1 MRQTRS
7 SILFVFLLILCGIF
21 GVPLQEAVAEPA
33 GTLVLGLM
41 PAVNIAPIIV
51 AEAEGYFQQES
62 VSLKIELFKNQ
73 IYRESALQ
81 AGTIDGTVSDLI
93 NAVNAVAQGFP
104 LKVTSASE
112 GVFGLVAAPR
122 SKFPDT
128 SSWKNAPPG
137 TKLKV
142 GLLENSIIYYVTE
155 RMLEI
160 RGIRT
165 SIIDLVSS
173 PQLPARMEMLLAG
186 RIDAACLPEPMISLA
201 VRSGA
206 TLVADTESL
215 PFTPTVLLFTE
226 KALKAKAAL
235 VKAFY
240 RGYNRGVASL
250 SKDPERWKPLI
261 LQKAEFPPAVKSFSL
276 PVFKPARLTSR
287 EEYRDVTD
295 WMQEKGLL
303 SSIPPYEQVMD
314 GAYLP

>member
-1 MRQTRS
+1 MKQPISR
-7 SILFVFLLILCGIF
+7 ILLVVFLLIFSHAPRRLT
-21 GVPLQEAVAEPA
+21 AEP
-33 GTLVLGLM
+33 GQTLVLGLM

-51 AEAEGYFQQES
+51 AQAEGFFQREDLT
-62 VSLKIELFKNQ
+62 LKIELFKNQ
-73 IYRESALQ
+73 MYRESALQ

-122 SKFPDT
+122 SKYPDA

-155 RMLEI
+155 RMLEK
-160 RGIRT
+160 RGIPT
-165 SIIDLVSS
+165 GIIELVSS

-186 RIDAACLPEPMISLA
+186 RIDAACLPEPMISL
-201 VRSGA
+201 VLRSGA
-206 TLVADTESL
+206 TLVADTGNL
-215 PFTPTVLLFTE
+215 PFTPGVILFTE
-226 KALKAKAAL
+226 KALQTKPLL

-250 SKDPERWKPLI
+250 AKNPDRFKPLI
-261 LQKAEFPPAVKSFSL
+261 LEKAEFPPTTKEFTL
-276 PVFKPARLTSR
+276 PVFAPARVTRL

-295 WMQEKGLL
+295 WMRSKGLL
-303 SSIPPYEQVMD
+303 SSIPSYEKVVD
-314 GAYLP
+314 GSYLP

>member
-1 MRQTRS
+1 
-7 SILFVFLLILCGIF
+7 
-21 GVPLQEAVAEPA
+21 
-33 GTLVLGLM
+33 M

-51 AEAEGYFQQES
+51 ADAEGYFQQEG

-73 IYRESALQ
+73 MYRESALQ

-122 SKFPDT
+122 SKFPDA
-128 SSWKNAPPG
+128 SSWKDAPSG
-137 TKLKV
+137 TRLKV

-155 RMLEI
+155 RMLEH

-165 SIIDLVSS
+165 SIIELISS

-186 RIDAACLPEPMISLA
+186 RIDAACLPEPMVSLA
-201 VRSGA
+201 LRSGA

-215 PFTPTVLLFTE
+215 PFTPGVILFTE
-226 KALKAKAAL
+226 KALKTKSSQ

-240 RGYNRGVASL
+240 RGYNRGVSSL
-250 SKDPERWKPLI
+250 AKNPERWKPLI
-261 LQKAEFPPAVKSFSL
+261 LEKAEFPPAAREFAL
-276 PVFKPARLTSR
+276 PVFSPARSTRL

-295 WMQEKGLL
+295 WMRKKGLL
-303 SSIPPYEQVMD
+303 TSIPPFEAVVD
-314 GAYLP
+314 GTYLP